1 MKKPTILLL
10 LIILTSAGTFAQL
23 RSSVRGNV
31 YMDFENLANFSLT
44 FAPWSVRDVDGYP
57 TYAIDG
63 YTFPHMNETMAYI
76 CFNPALTTP
85 SMVDDPSILP
95 HGGERFAA
103 CFASQTHPNNDWII
117 SPQVELGTGGKLKFW
132 IKSYSSYYGLDRYK
146 VGISTTNTEPSS
158 FTIISPGS
166 YLEAPAAAWQQK
178 EFDLSAYANMD
189 IFVGIQC
196 VSDNSFI
203 LMLDD
208 IEITSQS
215 NATSLLSG
223 MVTDAVTGN
232 PIVNALVKVA
242 GLTDYSDADG
252 NYYIPNVPGG
262 VLNAN
267 FTSSVTTGDAPLDV
281 QFTDLSTESSL
292 TVTASAAGYTNYTN
306 SQVSIPEGD
315 TLHLQISM
323 SPALSEGQYRI
334 VLTWGESPADLDAH
348 LKTPEIEGN
357 AYHIYFDNK
366 GSDDS
371 APYAILDIDDTNS
384 FGPETTTIKSL
395 YPGEYHFFVHNY
407 SESPEIITSN
417 AVVQIYSKNGLVQT
431 LQVPTTGTGL
441 YWDVCTINGSNG
453 NLSILN
459 RIVET
464 EPGSTPKLSP
474 EQMIKAA
481 PAIRNLVTWNW
492 DFGDGSTS
500 TEQHPAHTYSANG
513 AYTVS
518 LLVSD
523 GQNTNAETKYQYI
536 KVGPVG
542 IDDNQLNDLIRIF
555 PNPVS
560 ENLNIN
566 SEYEISILQ
575 LVDMQGLVVKSYNS
589 VIGHFTFFTGDI
601 PVGNYLLRIETSK
614 GTVEKKIS
622 VAR

>member
-1 MKKPTILLL
+1 
-10 LIILTSAGTFAQL
+10 
-23 RSSVRGNV
+23 
-31 YMDFENLANFSLT
+31 MDFENTENFSLT
-44 FAPWSVRDVDGYP
+44 FSPWNVRDVDGYP
-57 TYAIDG
+57 TWGIEG
-63 YTFPHMNETMAYI
+63 YTFPHMNETMAFI

-85 SMVDDPSILP
+85 SMLDDPSILP

-103 CFASQTHPNNDWII
+103 CFASQTHPNNDWIV
-117 SPQVELGTGGKLKFW
+117 SPQIALGTGGKLKFW
-132 IKSYSSYYGLDRYK
+132 IKSYSPNYVLDRYR
-146 VGISTTNTEPSS
+146 VGISTTNIEPSS

-166 YLEAPAAAWQQK
+166 YLEAQVGAWQQK

-242 GLTDYSDADG
+242 GLTDYSDANG
-252 NYYIPNVPGG
+252 NYYIPNVPVG

-267 FTSSVTTGDAPLDV
+267 FTASVTTGDAPLDV

-292 TVTASAAGYTNYTN
+292 TVTASATGYTNYTN

-334 VLTWGESPADLDAH
+334 VLTWGELPTDLDAH

-357 AYHIYFDNK
+357 TYHIYFDNQ
-366 GSDDS
+366 GSADS
-371 APYAILDIDDTNS
+371 APFAILDIDDTDS
-384 FGPETTTIKSL
+384 FGPETTTINSL

-407 SESPEIITSN
+407 SESPALTASN
-417 AVVQIYSKNGLVQT
+417 AVVQIYNKNGLAHT
-431 LQVPTTGTGL
+431 LQVPTTGDGL
-441 YWDVCTINGSNG
+441 YWDICTINGPNG
-453 NLSILN
+453 NISILN
-459 RIVET
+459 RIVDT
-464 EPGSTPKLSP
+464 EPGGQPKLLP
-474 EQMIKAA
+474 EQMKKS
-481 PAIRNLVTWNW
+481 PAKTRDLTSWKW
-492 DFGDGSTS
+492 EFGDGTTS
-500 TEQHPAHTYSANG
+500 TAQHPTHTYTENG

-518 LLVSD
+518 LLISD
-523 GQNTNAETKYQYI
+523 GVNVNMETKYQYI

-542 IDDNQLNDLIRIF
+542 IDEESPDNILNVY
-555 PNPVS
+555 PNPAIDRINVS
-560 ENLNIN
+560 CRFPVNSLKMISSTGALVLAQENCGDAF
-566 SEYEISILQ
+566 ILD
-575 LVDMQGLVVKSYNS
+575 VAG
-589 VIGHFTFFTGDI
+589 I
-601 PVGNYLLRIETSK
+601 PSGIYILFIETEK
-614 GTVEKKIS
+614 GRIRQKVTIS
-622 VAR
+622 D